1 MTRRSTAAT
10 PQPDMTLLM
19 LGLALASV
27 GWVAISSAGM
37 DFGDH
42 HHDNPWHLAVRH
54 GIYLLLAT
62 VAALLAYLLPT
73 EFWRRSSPWWLL
85 GATALL
91 LLVLIPGIGRN
102 INGSQRWLPLGPLT
116 LQPSEVVKL
125 AMLLY
130 VAGYLVRH
138 GDLVREHWSGL
149 AKPIA
154 ILAVIGALLLS
165 EPDFGATVIVIGTVF
180 GMLFV
185 AGARLIY
192 VAGLIGLALGAMT
205 LMVLAAPYRV
215 RRLTA
220 YRDPWDD
227 PFGDGFQLTQS
238 LIAYGRGEWFGVGLG
253 NSIQKL
259 FYLPEA
265 HTDFV
270 FSIWAEETGFFGA
283 LLVIGLFVALVAR
296 IIQIGIRA
304 LRRGDQF
311 AAYICFGVS
320 FVFSGQ
326 AFVNMGVSSGLL
338 PTKGLTLP
346 FISYGGSSLMVS
358 AVMLALVL
366 RIERTLPRVAGGGQ

>member
-1 MTRRSTAAT
+1 MTRRPSTLAL
-10 PQPDMTLLM
+10 QPDMALII
-19 LGLALASV
+19 LGVALAAV
-27 GWVAISSAGM
+27 GLVAISSAGM
-37 DFGDH
+37 DYGARH
-42 HHDNPWHLAVRH
+42 YGNPWHLALRH
-54 GIYLLLAT
+54 GFYLMLAT
-62 VAALLAYLLPT
+62 TAGLLAYLMPT
-73 EFWRRSSPWWLL
+73 DFWRRSSPWWLL

-138 GDLVREHWSGL
+138 GELLRQHWSGL

-154 ILAVIGALLLS
+154 ILAVIGSLLLS
-165 EPDFGATVIVIGTVF
+165 EPDFGATVIVVGTVF
-180 GMLFV
+180 GLLFI

-192 VAGLIGLALGAMT
+192 VAGLIGAALAGMVL
-205 LMVLAAPYRV
+205 LVLAAPYRM

-220 YRDPWDD
+220 YRDPWED

-238 LIAYGRGEWFGVGLG
+238 LIAIGRGEWFGVGLG

-259 FYLPEA
+259 FYLPLA

-270 FSIWAEETGFFGA
+270 FSIWAEETGFVGA
-283 LLVIGLFVALVAR
+283 LVVIGLFVALVTR
-296 IIQIGIRA
+296 IIQVGIRA
-304 LRRGDQF
+304 LRHGDEF
-311 AAYICFGVS
+311 AAYVCFGVS
-320 FVFSGQ
+320 LVFSGQ
-326 AFVNMGVSSGLL
+326 VFVNIGMSSGLL

-346 FISYGGSSLMVS
+346 FISYGGSSLLVS

-366 RIERTLPRVAGGGQ
+366 RIERTIPRSAGGGQ